1 MHTTTSKSTTSAC
14 AYTRKTFLSLGAAGT
29 GALLSACNASTSSD
43 SEDSETE
50 IVPTGALA
58 FDMDAWNYDEDNDA
72 WWQVGV
78 TYCEEPATEDYET
91 LGIYV
96 PGAYLSGEANDD
108 GTYSCTVDDS
118 GEAGGHTAADAPIV
132 IPINT
137 AGYSAQEAPTSYNY
151 ESVSDYLEAGFVYV
165 YPGCRGRANG
175 YDDDSELIY
184 AGGAPWGVV
193 DLKAAVRYLRYN
205 SSLLPGDMGSI
216 FTFGHSGG
224 GAQSSLMGVTGD
236 AEAFE
241 PYLAEIGAAGTGDD
255 DVTVSDAIAGSMCWC
270 PITCLDGADA
280 AYEWMMGQFGSSGTR
295 AEETW
300 TAELSGDLADAYA
313 SYLDTLELQ
322 NTDGETLSLE
332 TSDDGHYCAGTYHD
346 AVVEL
351 VERSLNNF
359 LEDTE
364 FPYTASSQTMA
375 DGGFGAG
382 LAGGD
387 AEGAPS
393 DEAPDDDTADGDAPD
408 GDLPDSDAAD
418 GDAPG
423 LDADDSDAID
433 LDAADGD
440 LPEGDLPDAADAET
454 PDGTMLLDGLD
465 SADAT
470 DSDAA
475 ASDDESSSGETYE
488 TAADYIDALNA
499 DEEWASYDEDTGTA
513 TVLDLGGFV
522 RACKPAGK
530 DVGAF
535 DATDRSQ
542 AENDLFGNADEDSLH
557 FDRIMADLLATNA
570 DAYAEYEDWD
580 ADLPDA
586 YADDLTL
593 EDDLGLTVT
602 ERVELYEPLAYLCS
616 AYDLCGTS
624 AVAPHWRI
632 RTGIEQSDTSLCTEL
647 NLSLALQASDEV
659 EDVDFE
665 TVWGQGH
672 TTAERTGDSTENF
685 ISWVEECVAS

>member
-1 MHTTTSKSTTSAC
+1 MNHTSSKPA
-14 AYTRKTFLSLGAAGT
+14 AGARAWTRRSFISLGVAGT
-29 GALLSACNASTSSD
+29 GALLSACDASTSSD
-43 SEDSETE
+43 GEDSETE

-58 FDMDAWNYDEDNDA
+58 FDMDAWNYDEDNDV

-78 TYCEEPATEDYET
+78 AYCEKPATEDYET

-96 PGAYLSGEANDD
+96 PGTYLSGEANDD
-108 GTYSCTVDDS
+108 GTYSCTVDEE

-151 ESVSDYLEAGFVYV
+151 SSVSEYLEAGFVYV

-175 YDDDSELIY
+175 YDNDGELIY

-193 DLKAAVRYLRYN
+193 DLKATVRYLRYN
-205 SSLLPGDMGSI
+205 SSLLPGDTNAI

-224 GAQSSLMGVTGD
+224 GAQSALMGVTGN

-255 DVTVSDAIAGSMCWC
+255 DITVSDAVAGSMCWC
-270 PITCLDGADA
+270 PITCLDGANA

-295 AEETW
+295 AEGTW
-300 TAELSGDLADAYA
+300 TAELSGDLADAYV
-313 SYLDTLELQ
+313 SYLDTIGLES
-322 NTDGETLSLE
+322 TDGETLSLE
-332 TSDDGHYCAGTYHD
+332 ASDDGHYCSGTYHD

-375 DGGFGAG
+375 DGGFGEG
-382 LAGGD
+382 LSGDD

-393 DEAPDDDTADGDAPD
+393 GDLPSGDAPSADAIDGNTATGDTDLTDGDLAEGGLAEGEAPDDTMQLDSLDDADLPD
-408 GDLPDSDAAD
+408 GDTAN
-418 GDAPG
+418 
-423 LDADDSDAID
+423 
-433 LDAADGD
+433 
-440 LPEGDLPDAADAET
+440 
-454 PDGTMLLDGLD
+454 
-465 SADAT
+465 
-470 DSDAA
+470 
-475 ASDDESSSGETYE
+475 DDESDSGETYE

-499 DEEWASYDEDTGTA
+499 DEEWVSYDENTGTA
-513 TVLDLGGFV
+513 SVLSLGGFV

-557 FDRIMADLLATNA
+557 FDRIMADLLATNV

-586 YADDLTL
+586 YADDLAL
-593 EDDLGLTVT
+593 EDDLGLTVP

-616 AYDLCGTS
+616 AYDLYGTS
-624 AVAPHWRI
+624 TVAPHWRI

-647 NLSLALQASDEV
+647 NLSLALQASTEV

-685 ISWVEECVAS
+685 ISWVEECIAS